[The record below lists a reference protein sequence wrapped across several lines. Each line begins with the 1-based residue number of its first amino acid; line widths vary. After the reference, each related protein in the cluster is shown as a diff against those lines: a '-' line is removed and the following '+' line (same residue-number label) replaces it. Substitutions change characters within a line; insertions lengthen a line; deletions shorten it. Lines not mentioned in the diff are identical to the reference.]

1 MLNLIFG
8 GHFMILPEYI
18 TKEEVRR
25 ICKELSIRDW
35 TKLKKPSVNSEE
47 AKIILD
53 IVNRDNLNISLED
66 FKVGLEVEL
75 EHGTMFK
82 QYNVTNNH
90 PILTGMI
97 VMAHFM
103 EMLDYYNRLEVAE
116 LEGDLLKA
124 IASNNIEK
132 AKNYYNRLV
141 EAKIELTNVEKKLL
155 NKK

>member
-1 MLNLIFG
+1 MV
-8 GHFMILPEYI
+8 LPEYI
-18 TKEEVRR
+18 TKEEVRK
-25 ICKELSIRDW
+25 ICKELKIRDW
-35 TKLKKPSVNSEE
+35 TKLKKPSVILEE
-47 AKIILD
+47 AKIILS
-53 IVNRDNLNISLED
+53 IVNHDNLDISVED

-116 LEGDLLKA
+116 LEGDILKA
-124 IASNNIEK
+124 LIANNMDK
-132 AKNYYNRLV
+132 AKNYYIRLI
-141 EAKIELTNVEKKLL
+141 EAKIALGKAENNLL
-155 NKK
+155 SK